1 MGEMQLSGDMAVYLI
16 GLAATWGA
24 AMWRIGALEKKMDKH
39 NCLMERMAGA
49 ERDIKA
55 CGRRR
60 DEIEDALPRA
70 AGRSG
75 G

>member
-1 MGEMQLSGDMAVYLI
+1 MGGYSLSGDVIIYLI

-39 NCLMERMAGA
+39 NCLMERMAVA

-55 CGRRR
+55 CHRRLSDMER
-60 DEIEDALPRA
+60 VHI
-70 AGRSG
+70 
-75 G
+75 